1 MNEKEIRKIVAMT
14 VEELT
19 GRNYEKDDDNTNY
32 QYMGGRI
39 KKHYKEGGDKEVEK
53 ALKEV
58 EKDQYFEII
67 PNYYQRNRSLTWMA
81 VKMECDRTTI
91 ARNKKRLVLEI
102 YRKVMEKR

>member
-19 GRNYEKDDDNTNY
+19 GRNHGKDEENMNY

-39 KKHYKEGGDKEVEK
+39 KKHYKEGGDKEVER
-53 ALKEV
+53 ALKEM
-58 EKDQYFEII
+58 EKDQYFEIL
-67 PNYYQRNRSLTWMA
+67 PNYYQKNKSLTWMA

-102 YRKVMEKR
+102 YRKVMDRR